1 MRFSVESGCRR
12 SLAWA
17 NSLCSLSLFFSLGR
31 RQSCLHLLEQ
41 IQSQDCRSSIPA
53 TFDLIDLCSKMDR
66 GVHPIPE
73 ATLYRLEGSG
83 LQDPGFAQG
92 LEASLTG
99 MHIIKGEVLSQEM
112 RSLVRGRKQIRF
124 TGLGLVG
131 LATALISS
139 HC

>member
-1 MRFSVESGCRR
+1 
-12 SLAWA
+12 
-17 NSLCSLSLFFSLGR
+17 
-31 RQSCLHLLEQ
+31 
-41 IQSQDCRSSIPA
+41 
-53 TFDLIDLCSKMDR
+53 MDR

-83 LQDPGFAQG
+83 LQDPGLAQG

-99 MHIIKGEVLSQEM
+99 IHIIKGEVLSQEM